1 MLHLRKE
8 ITLILPKILYPFFKT
23 YFITFNISY
32 ILKSLDID
40 CLDCQIQ
47 IAINQ
52 MSELY
57 KILFK
62 KKKTI
67 NLNNFTI

>member
-32 ILKSLDID
+32 ILKSV
-40 CLDCQIQ
+40 QIQ